1 VRIFFRD
8 AQEGLRVEGR
18 VGGCSEG
25 IQRIETNLVPLY
37 KRDIME
43 RSARSG
49 GVFESCAQVDEE
61 SCVDFPEFVKLGFR
75 LAVELSFIGPNPL

>member
-1 VRIFFRD
+1 
-8 AQEGLRVEGR
+8 

-37 KRDIME
+37 RCDIME

-49 GVFESCAQVDEE
+49 GVFERCGRVDEE
-61 SCVDFPEFVKLGFR
+61 SCVDFQEFVNLGFR
-75 LAVELSFIGPNPL
+75 LDVELSFIGPNPL